1 MCRTLIKNNKILSNS
16 QFDEKQYKQFF
27 KLILIFF
34 FYQIIDPIRDS
45 IFIYFYHINVYNI
58 FRYTSSRWSAV
69 KTFTNDMRI
78 YLKTMLVRCNR
89 CEDDW
94 FLPECTNSGTNR
106 SCLSSYY
113 IVTPSVMALQSSPAE
128 QGAAV
133 LLSSWITWPLNR
145 ILRIQL
151 SMTVHARL
159 LRVRSFSLF
168 YIEKRVH

>member
-1 MCRTLIKNNKILSNS
+1 MCRTLLKNNKILSNS
-16 QFDEKQYKQFF
+16 QFDEKQCKQFF

-45 IFIYFYHINVYNI
+45 FTFIISMCITYLDTHHHG
-58 FRYTSSRWSAV
+58 SAV